1 MNFTVEK
8 RNNVVIFTLKNV
20 NLDSKISS
28 KLKAEVLILAQPDI
42 SALILDLSNVEYVDS
57 NGLGALLLAHRQLK
71 YHDIPV
77 ALVGVQDMVMKI
89 ITISQIK
96 EIFDYYDT
104 VDDGVAVYGKNE
116 D

>member
-8 RNNVVIFTLKNV
+8 RDNVVVFTLKNA

-28 KLKAEVLILAQPDI
+28 KLKAEILILAQPDI
-42 SALILDLSNVEYVDS
+42 SALVLDLSSVEYVDS

-71 YHDIPV
+71 YHEIPV
-77 ALVGVQDMVMKI
+77 GLVGVRDMVMKI
-89 ITISQIK
+89 INISQIRD
-96 EIFDYYDT
+96 IFDYFESPDEA
-104 VDDGVAVYGKNE
+104 VAAYSKE